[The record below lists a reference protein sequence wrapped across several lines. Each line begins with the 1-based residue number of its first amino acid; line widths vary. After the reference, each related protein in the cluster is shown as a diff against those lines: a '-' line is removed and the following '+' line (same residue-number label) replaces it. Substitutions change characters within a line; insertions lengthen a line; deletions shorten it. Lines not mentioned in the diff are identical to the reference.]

1 MNKLVNANSSFVCKD
16 ASSDAPSVKC
26 AHNSNTSTSY
36 ANVAVSAV
44 NCADFMNIIALTDI
58 AAAVSVFLF
67 SIISIIAY
75 GIIICFFDIMPA
87 IIMSYIFMGI
97 ITSIIIFAIIY
108 AIKPYTTKAKLY

>member
-1 MNKLVNANSSFVCKD
+1 MNKLVYANSSFVCKD

-75 GIIICFFDIMPA
+75 GIIICFVNIMPMIIISY
-87 IIMSYIFMGI
+87 IIMSI
-97 ITSIIIFAIIY
+97 ITAIIISNIIY
-108 AIKPYTTKAKLY
+108 AIKTNTKKAKLC

>member
-1 MNKLVNANSSFVCKD
+1 MNRLVYVNSSCACKD

-26 AHNSNTSTSY
+26 AHNSNTTTSS

-67 SIISIIAY
+67 SSISILAY
-75 GIIICFFDIMPA
+75 GIIICSVNIMPVIIITY
-87 IIMSYIFMGI
+87 IIMSI
-97 ITSIIIFAIIY
+97 ITAFIISIIIC
-108 AIKPYTTKAKLY
+108 AIKSYTEKAKLC